1 MDAEE
6 WMRRVASQ
14 ELSIADKILK
24 SISREKSSLGRH
36 SRQSSNQLSK
46 SPISDPIRVNNMMSP
61 TLGETQPRKSG
72 LTNDLEAVKD
82 EISIELVSPQS
93 SDRGDSTV
101 RRAQTIPI
109 EIIADEFDEVKV
121 EKDEPETYP
130 NDKAET
136 VVTQ

>member
-1 MDAEE
+1 
-6 WMRRVASQ
+6 
-14 ELSIADKILK
+14 
-24 SISREKSSLGRH
+24 
-36 SRQSSNQLSK
+36 
-46 SPISDPIRVNNMMSP
+46 MSP
-61 TLGETQPRKSG
+61 TLGEPQPRKSG